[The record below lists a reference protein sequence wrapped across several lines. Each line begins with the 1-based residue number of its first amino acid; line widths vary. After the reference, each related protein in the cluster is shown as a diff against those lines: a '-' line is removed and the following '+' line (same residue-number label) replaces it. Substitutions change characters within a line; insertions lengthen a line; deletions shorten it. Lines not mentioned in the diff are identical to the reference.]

1 MHMHKKKAG
10 YTFLHDAYVHVNRH
24 WIENL
29 HDTRTWHRI
38 GNFYIAYVASS
49 ISNISTMIHRKVF
62 TRSTNPFISPR
73 ASFPRGMEF
82 FYSKDI
88 VCHSSDKVP
97 ITRAKSQILAREWW
111 GDFINVF
118 VQEKGCIVRAVT
130 RAHVRSNNRNLFHRA
145 ICTDAYKK
153 LRAEVYKR
161 WSTKTMIKSSLN
173 CL

>member
-1 MHMHKKKAG
+1 MYRVHMHKKKAG

-29 HDTRTWHRI
+29 HDTRTWYRI

-88 VCHSSDKVP
+88 DDSCAIPPTKYRSLGRKVKYL
-97 ITRAKSQILAREWW
+97 RANGEETLSMSL
-111 GDFINVF
+111 
-118 VQEKGCIVRAVT
+118 
-130 RAHVRSNNRNLFHRA
+130 
-145 ICTDAYKK
+145 YKK
-153 LRAEVYKR
+153 RDV
-161 WSTKTMIKSSLN
+161 S
-173 CL
+173 